1 MREIET
7 ETAMQASRE
16 EAVLGGGRP
25 SRKLVAEIAA
35 RLRRRPGGRITFCY
49 DSRSGRLVET
59 DDGRAEHVAGLLRE
73 IAGAAR
79 DAELNAE
86 VARLRARR
94 AGRGR

>member
-1 MREIET
+1 MRE
-7 ETAMQASRE
+7 TATATQVSRE
-16 EAVLGGGRP
+16 EAIREGGHP
-25 SRKLVAEIAA
+25 SRKLVGAIAD

-79 DAELNAE
+79 DAELNADVE
-86 VARLRARR
+86 RLRARR
-94 AGRGR
+94 ADRRR